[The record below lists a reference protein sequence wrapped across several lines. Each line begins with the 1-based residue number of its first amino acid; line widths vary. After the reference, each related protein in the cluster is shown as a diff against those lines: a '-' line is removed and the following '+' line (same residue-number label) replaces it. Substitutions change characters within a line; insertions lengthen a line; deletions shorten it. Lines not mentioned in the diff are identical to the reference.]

1 MSALS
6 SHEPSTESGRQQ
18 AEEIISLKLRLM
30 ELQTQIAAEGID
42 FSSMRQLFDS
52 MLQAADTLTP
62 DKTVSHL
69 GSMLAMLQ
77 RLIAGHKE
85 RVSTDRESPA
95 APGAAS
101 GVLKRSRHSLAA
113 CGPAGREG

>member
-85 RVSTDRESPA
+85 RVSTHRESPA
-95 APGAAS
+95 APGAAPRP
-101 GVLKRSRHSLAA
+101 LE
-113 CGPAGREG
+113 C